1 MLGLGVGIPL
11 GSVIINKSPIS
22 IGSSLALWLQNGT
35 GVTAG
40 KWDDSSGNS
49 NHATQGTS
57 VNQAVT
63 VTDGGLDFDNS
74 DDHYDLTNTITV
86 ANDSAFCLAI
96 VLQQDTVANNTIL
109 SKTANE
115 VISIKDAQ
123 TIEFKT
129 NGNGNVTTELAVP
142 TGTFTAT
149 QKLLI
154 VLNRDRDGVFSIF
167 QNGNAVTIDPD
178 NSSNHEEGGNDG
190 GFTLDVL
197 GSNAGS
203 SNFFDGKILDLS
215 FWNGELSTQDI
226 ADVNSYF
233 TGFHGI

>member
-11 GSVIINKSPIS
+11 GSVIISKSPIS

-35 GVTAG
+35 GVAVG
-40 KWDDSSGNS
+40 QWDDSSGNS

-57 VNQAVT
+57 GNQAV
-63 VTDGGLDFDNS
+63 VAGGGLNFDGS
-74 DDHYDLTNTITV
+74 ADHYDLTNTITV

-96 VLQQDTVANNTIL
+96 VLNQDTVANNTIL

-129 NGNGNVTTELAVP
+129 NGNGNVTTELVVP

-154 VLNRDRDGVFSIF
+154 VLNRDRHGVFSIF
-167 QNGNAVTIDPD
+167 QNGNAVAIDGD
-178 NSSNHEEGGNDG
+178 NSSNHEEGDNQG

-197 GSNAGS
+197 ASNAGS
-203 SNFFDGKILDLS
+203 ANYFDGKILGLS
-215 FWNGELSTQDI
+215 FWNGELSTQNI

-233 TGFHGI
+233 TGIHGI

>member
-11 GSVIINKSPIS
+11 GSVIISKSPIS

-35 GVTAG
+35 GVAAG

-49 NHATQGTS
+49 NHAIQGTS
-57 VNQAVT
+57 GNQAVV
-63 VTDGGLDFDNS
+63 VTGGGLDFDGS
-74 DDHYDLTNTITV
+74 DDHYDLSTITV

-96 VLQQDTVANNTIL
+96 VLNQDTVANNTIL

-129 NGNGNVTTELAVP
+129 NGNGNVTTELVVP
-142 TGTFTAT
+142 NATFTAT

-154 VLNRDRDGVFSIF
+154 VLNRDRTGGFSIF
-167 QNGNAVTIDPD
+167 QNGNAVTIDGD
-178 NSSNHEEGGNDG
+178 NSSNHEEGDNSG

-197 GSNAGS
+197 GSNAGA

-226 ADVNSYF
+226 ADVNSFF
-233 TGFHGI
+233 TSYHGL

>member
-11 GSVIINKSPIS
+11 GSVIVSKSPLS
-22 IGSSLALWLQNGT
+22 IGSSLALWLKNST
-35 GVTAG
+35 GVAVG
-40 KWDDSSGNS
+40 QWDDSSGNS
-49 NHATQGTS
+49 NHAIQGTS
-57 VNQAVT
+57 GNQAADSV
-63 VTDGGLDFDNS
+63 GGLNFDGS
-74 DDHYDLTNTITV
+74 DDHYDLSTITV

-96 VLQQDTVANNTIL
+96 VLNQDTVANNTIL

-115 VISIKDAQ
+115 VVSIKDAQ

-129 NGNGNVTTELAVP
+129 NGNGNVTTELIVP
-142 TGTFTAT
+142 NGTFTTT

-154 VLNRDRDGVFSIF
+154 VLNRDRNGAFSIF
-167 QNGNAVTIDPD
+167 QNGNAVTIDGD
-178 NSSNHEEGGNDG
+178 NSTNAAEGENQG

-203 SNFFDGKILDLS
+203 SNFFDGKILGLA

-233 TGFHGI
+233 IGIHGI

>member
-1 MLGLGVGIPL
+1 MLGLGLGIPL
-11 GSVIINKSPIS
+11 GSAIVSKSPIS
-22 IGSSLALWLQNGT
+22 IGSSLALWLQNSA
-35 GVTAG
+35 GVAVG
-40 KWDDSSGNS
+40 QWDDSSGNS

-57 VNQAVT
+57 GNQAV
-63 VTDGGLDFDNS
+63 VADGGLNFDGSN
-74 DDHYDLTNTITV
+74 DHYDLTSTITV

-96 VLQQDTVANNTIL
+96 VLNQDTASNNTIL

-129 NGNGNVTTELAVP
+129 NGNGNVTTELVVP
-142 TGTFTAT
+142 NGTFTAT
-149 QKLLI
+149 QKLLV
-154 VLNRDRDGVFSIF
+154 VLNRDRNGAFSIF
-167 QNGNAVTIDPD
+167 QNGTAVTIDGD
-178 NSSNHEEGGNDG
+178 NSTNAAEGDNQG

-203 SNFFDGKILDLS
+203 SNFFDGKILGLS

-233 TGFHGI
+233 TGIHGI